1 MISLKGSLSLCF
13 SSSTVSGGGLIPLS
27 SNSDATEAVRIDP
40 DRNKSYQRLVQP
52 LDEDFFN
59 LQGAVSTSFPRWLA
73 YLACTV
79 GRFFVVDRVISSS
92 TTYLQMLG

>member
-1 MISLKGSLSLCF
+1 M
-13 SSSTVSGGGLIPLS
+13 SGGGLMQLS
-27 SNSDATEAVRIDP
+27 SNSAATLGGRIDP
-40 DRNKSYQRLVQP
+40 GTLRGAILLVQP

-73 YLACTV
+73 YLACTL

>member
-1 MISLKGSLSLCF
+1 MQ
-13 SSSTVSGGGLIPLS
+13 LS
-27 SNSDATEAVRIDP
+27 SNSAATLGGRIDP
-40 DRNKSYQRLVQP
+40 GTLRRAILLVQP

-79 GRFFVVDRVISSS
+79 GRFFVVDRAINSS
-92 TTYLQMLG
+92 TTSLQMLS

>member
-1 MISLKGSLSLCF
+1 M
-13 SSSTVSGGGLIPLS
+13 SGGGLMQLS
-27 SNSDATEAVRIDP
+27 SNSAATLGGRIDP
-40 DRNKSYQRLVQP
+40 GRLTRSDPARQP